1 MKDKKKDGN
10 DGYGHSKRIR
20 DKTLVLIKSLDRRD
34 LPFNVKLYG
43 LLEEL
48 KEKRYRLKD
57 LEK

>member
-1 MKDKKKDGN
+1 MKDVIKKKDGS

-20 DKTLVLIKSLDRRD
+20 DKTLALIKSLDRRD

-48 KEKRYRLKD
+48 KEKRS